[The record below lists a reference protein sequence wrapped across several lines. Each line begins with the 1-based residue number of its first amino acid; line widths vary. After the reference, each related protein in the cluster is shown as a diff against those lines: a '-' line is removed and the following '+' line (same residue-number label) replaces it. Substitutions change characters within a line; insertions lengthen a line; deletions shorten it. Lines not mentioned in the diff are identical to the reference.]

1 MKYYLKILLHIWIFL
16 LISSFSIGQ
25 ENLSEKP
32 NILFIAIDDL
42 NDWTGF
48 MGGHPQAKTPNI
60 DRLAKKGIAFT
71 KAYSS
76 APLCNPARISLLT
89 GILPSNSG
97 VYGNAELNFRDR
109 IPGVTT
115 IMEYLKRF
123 DYKTIGGGKIF
134 HGFNTI
140 GDSISWDYY
149 HKITR
154 ASRIKGKKVSNEGN
168 KFDGRDSNLPFPSLF
183 RWGPLDI
190 EDKEMPDVKLVNW
203 AISMLNK
210 KHSKP
215 FFLAV
220 GLTKPHMPWY
230 VPRKYFEKFPL
241 NEIILPETIQND
253 IDDLPPF
260 GKKLAKEIY
269 IPSSGENYNISGDV
283 EHTRVLNS
291 NQWKKGVQG
300 YLATINFADKYVGR
314 LLDAL
319 DKSNY
324 FENTIVILWGDHG
337 WHLGEKE
344 HWRKHALWED
354 STRTPL
360 IMYYPNKIQNGS
372 TISQPISFIDLYPTI
387 VEMCGLPKKENIDG
401 VSFLPL
407 LKNPNQ
413 EWNKPVLITLGK
425 GNHAIRTKRWRYI
438 QYFDGTNEL
447 YDHNLDPNEWNN
459 ISGLEENKN
468 IILELRKSIPK
479 TEKTQSYK
487 HTINPSK
494 VVKI

>member
-25 ENLSEKP
+25 ENLSDKP

-154 ASRIKGKKVSNEGN
+154 ASRIKGKIISNGKN

-183 RWGPLDI
+183 
-190 EDKEMPDVKLVNW
+190 K
-203 AISMLNK
+203 
-210 KHSKP
+210 
-215 FFLAV
+215 
-220 GLTKPHMPWY
+220 TK
-230 VPRKYFEKFPL
+230 
-241 NEIILPETIQND
+241 
-253 IDDLPPF
+253 
-260 GKKLAKEIY
+260 
-269 IPSSGENYNISGDV
+269 
-283 EHTRVLNS
+283 
-291 NQWKKGVQG
+291 
-300 YLATINFADKYVGR
+300 
-314 LLDAL
+314 
-319 DKSNY
+319 
-324 FENTIVILWGDHG
+324 
-337 WHLGEKE
+337 
-344 HWRKHALWED
+344 
-354 STRTPL
+354 
-360 IMYYPNKIQNGS
+360 
-372 TISQPISFIDLYPTI
+372 
-387 VEMCGLPKKENIDG
+387 
-401 VSFLPL
+401 
-407 LKNPNQ
+407 
-413 EWNKPVLITLGK
+413 
-425 GNHAIRTKRWRYI
+425 
-438 QYFDGTNEL
+438 
-447 YDHNLDPNEWNN
+447 
-459 ISGLEENKN
+459 
-468 IILELRKSIPK
+468 
-479 TEKTQSYK
+479 
-487 HTINPSK
+487 
-494 VVKI
+494 